1 MVISRAQ
8 KILIAG
14 AGVGVAL
21 TGGAALAI
29 AAPKAAPA
37 AGDEPPYAVES
48 FAYPDA
54 ARIQAEQGI
63 KLVRGDGRIT
73 LVACDDAAD
82 QIKVLSR
89 AGTGD
94 FCFAA
99 TSPTGFL
106 TLELADVFAVQTE
119 SHPVRVELSAEG
131 QTETVDVPK
140 NDFQGVGEGIGKPPT
155 VLLEIR
161 VTG

>member
-1 MVISRAQ
+1 MISRAHRV
-8 KILIAG
+8 LI
-14 AGVGVAL
+14 AGVGVGAAL
-21 TGGAALAI
+21 AGGAALAI
-29 AAPKAAPA
+29 AAPGAASTA
-37 AGDEPPYAVES
+37 AAEPPYAVEDFS
-48 FAYPDA
+48 YPDA

-89 AGTGD
+89 AGAGD
-94 FCFAA
+94 FCFRA
-99 TSPTGFL
+99 TSANGFL
-106 TLELADVFAVQTE
+106 ALELADVFAVQTE

-131 QTETVDVPK
+131 RTETVDVPK
-140 NDFQGVGEGIGKPPT
+140 NDFQGVGEGLGKPPT